1 MLPVSVNLAAVLTER
16 LVSQA
21 YVRSV
26 TARFAP
32 DISREDLNCQCS
44 SSRILLAI
52 LLLLV
57 SILQHGSG
65 SLVRN

>member
-16 LVSQA
+16 LVSHA
-21 YVRSV
+21 CVRSV

-32 DISREDLNCQCS
+32 DISREDLNSQCS

-57 SILQHGSG
+57 SILQHGSEI
-65 SLVRN
+65 LVRN